1 MNFCQVPSLDVQIEC
16 PGMLIARFHQTEG
29 LQNMDSAQQFSNQ
42 VLARLEHMVD
52 GQSATIEASAVAIAD
67 AIGSGHRVWIAE
79 TTHCLHDEGTYRAG
93 GLMAVHR
100 LTDAVAIEGGDVV
113 LIGTNAGT
121 TVTTV
126 DLALISRERGAAS
139 IALTQLAYEMDPR
152 LVPEHASGKRLSEVA
167 DIVVDMGGQYG
178 DTELTFT
185 SGSRSFAAIPG
196 SGVAEVMVMWMIFA
210 RATELLCERGTPPL
224 IWDSMQMPGVHAENL
239 ERFAGYRATRLGYT
253 QAE

>member
-1 MNFCQVPSLDVQIEC
+1 MDA
-16 PGMLIARFHQTEG
+16 ARQYST
-29 LQNMDSAQQFSNQ
+29 Q
-42 VLARLEHMVD
+42 VLARLERMAD
-52 GQSATIEASAVAIAD
+52 DQAVAIEAGSAAVAG
-67 AIGSGHRVWIAE
+67 AIGNGHRVWIAE

-100 LTDAVAIEGGDVV
+100 LADPVAIEGGDVV

-121 TVTTV
+121 TALTV
-126 DLALISRERGAAS
+126 DLALISRDRGATS
-139 IALTQLAYEMDPR
+139 VALTQIPYEMDPR

-185 SGSRSFAAIPG
+185 SGSRRFAAIPG

-239 ERFAGYRATRLGYT
+239 DRFAAYRSSRIGYT
-253 QAE
+253 TTE